1 MPIIDKIK
9 EEPTED
15 QDLDDD
21 DDENEDQIIYELTSE
36 DGYKAASKDIN
47 KLWAQVL
54 NAVSEGKKCYE
65 KFFFLKQKVIPL
77 KTLKNFCLFFL
88 ARLLH
93 GMVPLAVDPVGSIGY
108 QMLGLTHSAISYL
121 IEQLPGAKNAE
132 QYILKH
138 HEKSEK
144 AEIEIET
151 TSGCARGEPFKDRKP
166 LDMFSWLASKHRKRP
181 NFYENNDENDVQLA
195 AARRITSLDLPM
207 AMRFRHLAKNA
218 KEAVGVYR

>member
-1 MPIIDKIK
+1 
-9 EEPTED
+9 
-15 QDLDDD
+15 
-21 DDENEDQIIYELTSE
+21 
-36 DGYKAASKDIN
+36 
-47 KLWAQVL
+47 
-54 NAVSEGKKCYE
+54 
-65 KFFFLKQKVIPL
+65 
-77 KTLKNFCLFFL
+77 
-88 ARLLH
+88 
-93 GMVPLAVDPVGSIGY
+93 MVPLASEPVGSIGY

>member
-1 MPIIDKIK
+1 
-9 EEPTED
+9 
-15 QDLDDD
+15 
-21 DDENEDQIIYELTSE
+21 
-36 DGYKAASKDIN
+36 
-47 KLWAQVL
+47 
-54 NAVSEGKKCYE
+54 
-65 KFFFLKQKVIPL
+65 
-77 KTLKNFCLFFL
+77 
-88 ARLLH
+88 
-93 GMVPLAVDPVGSIGY
+93 
-108 QMLGLTHSAISYL
+108 MLGLTHSAISYL

-144 AEIEIET
+144 AEAEIET

-181 NFYENNDENDVQLA
+181 NFYNSNENNPENDVQLA